1 MVALPAWAWRFGRI
15 VAALIAGFAL
25 GVFVGLLAWIGSDS
39 AVPALAALMVVT
51 VVHAA
56 FMALWM
62 SKYWPGARALS
73 GPERVAVVRAARSG
87 HDIGDASL
95 APGVIE
101 YSRALHA
108 AARRSR
114 LWRWLIVAL
123 GVVAL
128 GTAIAD
134 TIYSPVREAVL
145 SWLYFAFFPIE
156 AWWWPR
162 RQATLLI
169 NADRAQASAVELLAR
184 HSGRGGRT

>member
-1 MVALPAWAWRFGRI
+1 MVALPAWVWRFGRI
-15 VAALIAGFAL
+15 VAALIAGLAL
-25 GVFVGLLAWIGSDS
+25 GVFVALLAWIGSDS
-39 AVPALAALMVVT
+39 ILPALVVLVVT
-51 VVHAA
+51 TLVRAA
-56 FMALWM
+56 FMARWM
-62 SKYWPGARALS
+62 FKYWPGAGALT

-87 HDIGDASL
+87 RDIGDASL
-95 APGVIE
+95 APGVVE

-114 LWRWLIVAL
+114 WWRWLILLL

-134 TIYSPVREAVL
+134 TIYSPVREVVV

-162 RQATLLI
+162 RQARLLA
-169 NADRAQASAVELLAR
+169 NADRAQACAVELLAR
-184 HSGRGGRT
+184 HAERED